1 MIKDLTSSNYDIVHS
16 VDYVQALLVTEPV
29 EMLQQIVDT
38 LVHTIE
44 KEILS
49 RYIAVTTTFL
59 KTKYQKHVLRTDDKN
74 KITCPQ
80 CMFPYFVCGRI
91 KECIFLLQHQP

>member
-29 EMLQQIVDT
+29 EILQKVVHT
-38 LVHTIE
+38 LVNTIE

-49 RYIAVTTTFL
+49 RYIAVTATFL
-59 KTKYQKHVLRTDDKN
+59 KTQYQKHVLRTNDDSV
-74 KITCPQ
+74 TQ
-80 CMFPYFVCGRI
+80 TLGLG
-91 KECIFLLQHQP
+91 EFLHMIIW